1 LVLKMSVFA
10 APLAVS
16 CRSVRVLTSSGQLG
30 VPKVHKPAPTE
41 PRPFALRSDSRARV
55 RKSHDHPSME
65 QAAAAAGGFKA
76 QPLKKSILDG
86 PVSSAWQQL
95 GRASS
100 A

>member
-1 LVLKMSVFA
+1 
-10 APLAVS
+10 
-16 CRSVRVLTSSGQLG
+16 VRVLTSSGQLG
-30 VPKVHKPAPTE
+30 VPKVHKPALTE

-86 PVSSAWQQL
+86 PVSSVWQ
-95 GRASS
+95 
-100 A
+100 